1 VTYTIIGRCRRTR
14 QLGIGITT
22 WSLGVGGYCPFV
34 KSNVAALSS
43 QAAADPRLGRLAMRL
58 LEFGYSPAR
67 VIQELRSTD
76 PHFEHRQI
84 GIVDKD
90 GNAVV
95 HTGTSTRPWTGHLTG
110 DGYASM
116 GNTSD
121 SEKVVQAMA
130 RVFEETED
138 LDLDERL
145 LLSLEAGRDAGGQRA
160 AHPESANQD
169 RSAALI
175 VYEFEEYA
183 LMDLRVD
190 AHATAIQELRRVRD
204 EYKPY
209 IPLYYEL
216 RVKQPDKAPAQPV
229 WFAQQRA
236 RVGP

>member
-1 VTYTIIGRCRRTR
+1 MTYTIIGRCRRTR

-138 LDLDERL
+138 LDLVSRPRSTLAKAFDAFKNVVSRLGPDERL
-145 LLSLEAGRDAGGQRA
+145 WRLIGDVEVAVDGGLQVTDTEVHAAPQLLFGQ
-160 AHPESANQD
+160 
-169 RSAALI
+169 
-175 VYEFEEYA
+175 
-183 LMDLRVD
+183 
-190 AHATAIQELRRVRD
+190 
-204 EYKPY
+204 
-209 IPLYYEL
+209 
-216 RVKQPDKAPAQPV
+216 
-229 WFAQQRA
+229 
-236 RVGP
+236 